1 VSPLL
6 DVCRRM
12 EHVDTDAAGVVHFA
26 RYASLLETAVLEN
39 LERLGVGVLQLGDD
53 RLELAI
59 SELRMNYF
67 ASARFYD
74 LVRIGVSVDRV
85 GGASATVS
93 GSIHRD
99 ETLLASGTI
108 VLCVVGQAGGGV
120 APLPERMRK
129 ALRDC
134 LNGASHA

>member
-1 VSPLL
+1 MTPLV
-6 DVCRRM
+6 DVCRRI

-39 LERLGVGVLQLGDD
+39 LERLGIGVQQLGDD

-59 SELRMNYF
+59 SELRINYF

-74 LVRIGVSVDRV
+74 LVRIGVSIDRV

-93 GSIHRD
+93 GAIHRD
-99 ETLLASGTI
+99 ETLLASGSL
-108 VLCVVGQAGGGV
+108 VFCVVGQAGGGV
-120 APLPERMRK
+120 EPLPDRMRK

-134 LNGASHA
+134 LNGGSHA